1 MKIFRKGIR
10 QKDQRH
16 KIKDRT
22 LMHNFRE
29 LKVWQ
34 KAIEFSVDIYKMTS
48 SFPTEEKFGL
58 ISQLRRSAVSI
69 PSNIAEGSSRTSDK
83 EFFHFLSISIGSAY
97 ESETQLIISN
107 KLKYVND
114 TNFEELTKKVTEIQ
128 KMLNSFSEIIRN
140 KFSK

>member
-1 MKIFRKGIR
+1 
-10 QKDQRH
+10 
-16 KIKDRT
+16 
-22 LMHNFRE
+22 MHNFRE

-34 KAIEFSVDIYKMTS
+34 KAIDFSVEIYKITS
-48 SFPTEEKFGL
+48 SFPAEEKFGL

-69 PSNIAEGSSRTSDK
+69 SSNIAEGSSRTSDK

-107 KLKYVND
+107 RLKYVND

-128 KMLNSFSEIIRN
+128 KMLHAFAEIIKN
-140 KFSK
+140 KYSK

>member
-1 MKIFRKGIR
+1 
-10 QKDQRH
+10 
-16 KIKDRT
+16 
-22 LMHNFRE
+22 MHNFRE

-34 KAIEFSVDIYKMTS
+34 KSIEFSVEIYKITAF
-48 SFPTEEKFGL
+48 FPSEEKFGL

-69 PSNIAEGSSRTSDK
+69 PSNIAEGSSRTSNK

-97 ESETQLIISN
+97 ESETQMIIAN

-114 TNFEELTKKVTEIQ
+114 ADFEVLERKVTEIQ
-128 KMLNSFSEIIRN
+128 KMLNAFSEIIKN